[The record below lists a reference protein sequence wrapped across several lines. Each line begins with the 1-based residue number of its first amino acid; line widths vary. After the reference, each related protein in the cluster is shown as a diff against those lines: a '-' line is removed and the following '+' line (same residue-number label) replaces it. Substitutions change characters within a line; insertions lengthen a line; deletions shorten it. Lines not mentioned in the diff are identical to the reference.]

1 MQTCANEFAFCFNS
15 MLAYHDE
22 MISFDR
28 NLPTMKKDKTI
39 DFHIKWVWHAISR
52 MYNIYSAQED
62 MTMSIGYVLL
72 NIDIENG
79 TPATKIGPL
88 IGMEPRSLTRML
100 KSLEEKGWIYRETD
114 PNDKRF
120 VNVFLTEVGKEK
132 RNFARAGVLEFN
144 ERVMQNISKDELE
157 TFLTV
162 IDKIN
167 NLIESNTNEPV
178 HAPIF
183 TKK

>member
-1 MQTCANEFAFCFNS
+1 
-15 MLAYHDE
+15 
-22 MISFDR
+22 
-28 NLPTMKKDKTI
+28 MKKDKTL

-52 MYNIYSAQED
+52 MYNIYAAAED

-79 TPATKIGPL
+79 TPATKIGPQ
-88 IGMEPRSLTRML
+88 IGMEARSLTRML

-120 VNVFLTEVGKEK
+120 VNVFLTDVGQEK

-144 ERVMQNISKDELE
+144 DRVMKTVSKEELDV
-157 TFLTV
+157 FLQV
-162 IDKIN
+162 IEKIN
-167 NLIESNTNEPV
+167 TIIDSNTHEPIS
-178 HAPIF
+178 ATNF
-183 TKK
+183 Q